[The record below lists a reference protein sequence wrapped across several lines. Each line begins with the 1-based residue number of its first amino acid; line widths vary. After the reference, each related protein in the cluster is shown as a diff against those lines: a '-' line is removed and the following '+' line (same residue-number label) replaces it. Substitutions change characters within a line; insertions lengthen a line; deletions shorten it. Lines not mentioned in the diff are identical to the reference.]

1 VLSRALEHA
10 SHLLEQL
17 QARRAGGGDGGA
29 GAAAGIKV
37 EEEEEE
43 EEEEAAEESLGK
55 ERTTTWRHRL
65 GNELR
70 MNLIALAK
78 RAPLDQIAKMPPELV
93 PPHLR
98 SIVPTIGS

>member
-1 VLSRALEHA
+1 MLSRALEHA
-10 SHLLEQL
+10 SHLLERL
-17 QARRAGGGDGGA
+17 QARRAGGSDGGA

-43 EEEEAAEESLGK
+43 EEAAEESLGK
-55 ERTTTWRHRL
+55 EERRL
-65 GNELR
+65 GDIDLETELR